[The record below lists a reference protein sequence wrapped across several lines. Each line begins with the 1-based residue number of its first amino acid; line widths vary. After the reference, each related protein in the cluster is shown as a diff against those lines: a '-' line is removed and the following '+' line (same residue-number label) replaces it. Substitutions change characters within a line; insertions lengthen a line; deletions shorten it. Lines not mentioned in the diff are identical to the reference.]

1 VFKGWLAR
9 RWLYWATEMKRW
21 TIVTIGSEADTYL
34 LLKMYAATQ
43 GKHGHGHE
51 AVFGS
56 NAGGWT

>member
-1 VFKGWLAR
+1 MR
-9 RWLYWATEMKRW
+9 RWA
-21 TIVTIGSEADTYL
+21 IVTTGREADTYF

-56 NAGGWT
+56 RFENAGG